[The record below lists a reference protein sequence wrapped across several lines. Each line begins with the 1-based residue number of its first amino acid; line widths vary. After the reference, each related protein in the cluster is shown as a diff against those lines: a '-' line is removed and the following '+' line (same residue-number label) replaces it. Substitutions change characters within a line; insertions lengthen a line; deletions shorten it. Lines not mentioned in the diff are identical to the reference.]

1 MVLSDAIINAT
12 KKGNV
17 AAIEAYLGK
26 GGDPNDR
33 APDRDVGCSLLNFAA
48 LHGEVGAIE
57 ALLGGGADVDM
68 INAYA
73 WTPLHTA
80 AGNRQ
85 NAAVAALLK
94 AGASPVSKTATGATP
109 LMHAAIR
116 GDVVSLRHLLKAG
129 APVEADAIKE
139 AKFLEHFDAQKLL
152 EDARQQARAR

>member
-1 MVLSDAIINAT
+1 
-12 KKGNV
+12 
-17 AAIEAYLGK
+17 
-26 GGDPNDR
+26 
-33 APDRDVGCSLLNFAA
+33 
-48 LHGEVGAIE
+48 
-57 ALLGGGADVDM
+57 M